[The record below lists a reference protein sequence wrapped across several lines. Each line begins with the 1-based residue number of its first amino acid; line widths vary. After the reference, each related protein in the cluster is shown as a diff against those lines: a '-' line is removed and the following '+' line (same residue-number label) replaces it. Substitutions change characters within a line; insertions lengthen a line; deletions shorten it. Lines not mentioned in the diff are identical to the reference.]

1 MSAVL
6 VAAVINSGSG
16 AVNVSVWFWLVEWL
30 TWVWII
36 ACTLSVS
43 SCRAW
48 KSWLMTGSFDG
59 DVHNVSTWLV
69 IFAKIAVDLRE
80 LSFVFWRNVVDR

>member
-6 VAAVINSGSG
+6 VAGVTNSGSG

-30 TWVWII
+30 TWAWIR

-43 SCRAW
+43 SCSAW
-48 KSWLMTGSFDG
+48 KSWLITGSFDG
-59 DVHNVSTWLV
+59 DVHSVSTWLV
-69 IFAKIAVDLRE
+69 SVVKIAVVSRE
-80 LSFVFWRNVVDR
+80 LSFVFWRKVVDR

>member
-6 VAAVINSGSG
+6 VAAVTNSGSG

-30 TWVWII
+30 IWFLIM
-36 ACTLSVS
+36 ACILSVS

-48 KSWLMTGSFDG
+48 KSWSMIGSFDG
-59 DVHNVSTWLV
+59 AVHNVSTWLV

-80 LSFVFWRNVVDR
+80 LSLVFCKNVVDR